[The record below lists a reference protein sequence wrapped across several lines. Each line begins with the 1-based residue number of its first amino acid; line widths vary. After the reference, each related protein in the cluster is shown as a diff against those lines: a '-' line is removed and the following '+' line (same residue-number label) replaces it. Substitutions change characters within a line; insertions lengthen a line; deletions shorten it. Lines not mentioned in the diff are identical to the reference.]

1 MGNSSGNLDAWAA
14 AFEAHPAAQ
23 GGFIWDWIDQG
34 LAAVGPRGERFFKFG
49 GDSGETIHDAQFC
62 VNGLLFPDRTPHPAM
77 YEVRHVFRPVHA
89 IFLAWRRDDGALADA
104 PARTDGAAHADGA
117 LRALVRV
124 TNRHETRT

>member
-23 GGFIWDWIDQG
+23 GGFIWDWVDQG

-77 YEVRHVFRPVHA
+77 YEVR
-89 IFLAWRRDDGALADA
+89 
-104 PARTDGAAHADGA
+104 
-117 LRALVRV
+117 LVRV
-124 TNRHETRT
+124 RVRANPNPNPNPNPDPGRSARRTIGSGAAQLSE